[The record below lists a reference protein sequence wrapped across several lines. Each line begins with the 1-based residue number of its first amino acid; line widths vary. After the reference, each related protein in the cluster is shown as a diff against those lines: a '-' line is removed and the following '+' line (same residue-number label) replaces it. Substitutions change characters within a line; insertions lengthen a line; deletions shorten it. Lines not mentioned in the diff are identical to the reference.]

1 MYKNIIFDFDGTI
14 ADSKTCSLIATKKA
28 FNDYG
33 LNIPS
38 DEQIEY
44 YMGIPIEESFNLMS
58 AIKLNDKELT
68 ELMTLFRENYK
79 ETEAHHLKIYKGM
92 QEQLESLHQNYKLF
106 VVSSKSTNVLERNLS
121 KLGVAKLFVEVI
133 GSDKVKKYKPS
144 PDGIIYILQKYD
156 LQKKETIYVG
166 DAVFD
171 IKMAKNA
178 DIDSCAVTWGSHSI
192 EVLKAENPNFI
203 INNVKELNFEE

>member
-58 AIKLNDKELT
+58 AIKLNEKELT
-68 ELMTLFRENYK
+68 ELMTLFRKNYK

-106 VVSSKSTNVLERNLS
+106 VVSSKRTNVLERNLS
-121 KLGVAKLFVEVI
+121 KLSVAKLFVEVI

>member
-68 ELMTLFRENYK
+68 ELMALFRENYK

-106 VVSSKSTNVLERNLS
+106 VVSSKRTNVLERNLS

>member
-79 ETEAHHLKIYKGM
+79 ETKAHHLKIYKGM

-106 VVSSKSTNVLERNLS
+106 VVSSKRTNVLERNLS

>member
-1 MYKNIIFDFDGTI
+1 MHKNIIFDFDGTI
-14 ADSKTCSLIATKKA
+14 ADSKTCSVISTKKA

-58 AIKLNDKELT
+58 TIKLNDKELT

-79 ETEAHHLKIYKGM
+79 ETEEQHLKIYDDM
-92 QEQLESLHQNYKLF
+92 QEQLKTLHQNHKLF
-106 VVSSKSTNVLERNLS
+106 VVSSKKSNVLERNLA
-121 KLGVAKLFVEVI
+121 KLGVDNLFVEVI
-133 GSDKVKKYKPS
+133 GSDKVMKYKPS

-156 LQKKETIYVG
+156 LQKKDTIYVG
-166 DAVFD
+166 DAAFD

-178 DIDSCAVTWGSHSI
+178 EIDSCAVTWGSHSI